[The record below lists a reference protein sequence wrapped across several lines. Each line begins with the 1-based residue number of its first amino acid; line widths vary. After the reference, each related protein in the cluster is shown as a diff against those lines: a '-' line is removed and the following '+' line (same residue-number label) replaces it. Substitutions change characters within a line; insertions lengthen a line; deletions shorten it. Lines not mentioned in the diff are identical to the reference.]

1 MNKETIYKCYLLTI
15 TKDIK
20 INTNKTIQEN
30 ISNAKVESKKLI
42 LVQPTNNPNFFK
54 EIISE
59 KLIPVYRIAEKK
71 SFLSEYK
78 TNYEYTIPKTPYFI
92 KYTEKINY
100 NNEII
105 TTLKE
110 AKLEEIQS
118 YIDINAATK
127 ERYYKFINELN
138 NIIETS
144 NRIYYNATKDSE
156 SEKIKSL
163 IRHLKN
169 KIKSYE

>member
-1 MNKETIYKCYLLTI
+1 MNNKTIYKCYLLTI

-20 INTNKTIQEN
+20 INTSKTIQEN
-30 ISNAKVESKKLI
+30 ISNAKVESTKII

-59 KLIPVYRIAEKK
+59 KLIPVYRITEKK
-71 SFLSEYK
+71 SFFNEYK

-92 KYTEKINY
+92 KYIERRNY

-105 TTLKE
+105 TSLKE
-110 AKLEEIQS
+110 ANLEEIQS
-118 YIDINAATK
+118 YIDINASTK

-138 NIIETS
+138 TIIEAS
-144 NRIYYNATKDSE
+144 KKHYYNAAKNSD
-156 SEKIKSL
+156 SEKIKAL

-169 KIKSYE
+169 KTKSYE